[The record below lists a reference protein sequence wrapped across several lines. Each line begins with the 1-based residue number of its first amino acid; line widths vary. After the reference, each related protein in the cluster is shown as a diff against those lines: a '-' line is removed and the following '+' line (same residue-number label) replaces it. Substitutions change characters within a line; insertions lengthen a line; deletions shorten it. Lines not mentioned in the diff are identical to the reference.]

1 MSDQHRHDNK
11 QSLNSERAAKARE
24 AEIDRELIASITSG
38 NQEALAKL
46 YDRYASLMLGVA
58 FRILQNRGDAEDL
71 LHDVF
76 LEVWR
81 QAKGYN
87 PKRGAVR
94 TWLLLRVRSR
104 AIDRLR
110 VLAKARDHAMAESI
124 NQPEA
129 VSERDQPNHTSDRLQ
144 ARQALKTLSEVQ
156 RVVVELSYFE
166 GLTCTEIAVR
176 CGIPVGTVKSRLFAA
191 MEKLRHHLVSIT
203 EEAHAQRRL

>member
-1 MSDQHRHDNK
+1 MIDQHK
-11 QSLNSERAAKARE
+11 QSDKQSITSERAAKTKD
-24 AEIDRELIASITSG
+24 AEIDRELIASIKSG
-38 NQEALAKL
+38 DKNALAAL
-46 YDRYASLMLGVA
+46 YDRYASLILGLA

-81 QAKGYN
+81 RAKSYDPN
-87 PKRGAVR
+87 RGAVR

-110 VLAKARDHAMAESI
+110 VIAKAREHAMAESF
-124 NQPEA
+124 NEPESI
-129 VSERDQPNHTSDRLQ
+129 SERDQPNHTSDRFH
-144 ARQALKTLSEVQ
+144 ARQALKSLSEVQ
-156 RVVVELSYFE
+156 RIVVELSYFE

-191 MEKLRHHLVSIT
+191 MENLRHHLGSVR
-203 EEAHAQRRL
+203 EEAHAERRP